1 VVHPAPS
8 AINAA
13 LVASLALVAGAEAA
27 TAGLL
32 AAAMLGFQTS
42 IGALNDIVDVN
53 DDRLASRDK
62 PIPAGLITMP
72 VATAIVVAGGIAG
85 LTISAGF
92 SLSVL
97 ILGAIGYASGVAYDL
112 VMRRLGLGWLCFA
125 VAFPTLLAWTW
136 LAAADALPPGW
147 PFLLPLA
154 ALAGPAIHLANSLV
168 DADADERAS
177 LTSLATR
184 LGPAR
189 ARWTLAGLT
198 LTVYLLAWLML
209 LSLPAV
215 DPGAM
220 LVAVLATVVGALG
233 VGLTW
238 QRSGRAL
245 QAGWMAQAV
254 GLAAF
259 AVAWITSVM

>member
-32 AAAMLGFQTS
+32 AGAMLGFQMS
-42 IGALNDIVDVN
+42 IGALNDIVDAN
-53 DDRLASRDK
+53 DDRLAIRDK
-62 PIPAGLITMP
+62 PIPAGLISVP

-92 SLSVL
+92 GLSVL
-97 ILGAIGYASGVAYDL
+97 ILGAIGYGAGVAYDL

-136 LAAADALPPGW
+136 TAAADALPPGW

-154 ALAGPAIHLANSLV
+154 AVAGPAIHLANSLV
-168 DADADERAS
+168 DVDTDERAGLS
-177 LTSLATR
+177 SPATR
-184 LGPAR
+184 LGPAG

-198 LTVYLLAWLML
+198 VTVYVLAWFL
-209 LSLPAV
+209 LISLPAV
-215 DPGAM
+215 DPGAI
-220 LVAVLATVVGALG
+220 LAAVFASVVAVVG
-233 VGLTW
+233 VGLSW

-259 AVAWITSVM
+259 AVAWIASVM

>member
-1 VVHPAPS
+1 
-8 AINAA
+8 
-13 LVASLALVAGAEAA
+13 
-27 TAGLL
+27 
-32 AAAMLGFQTS
+32 
-42 IGALNDIVDVN
+42 
-53 DDRLASRDK
+53 
-62 PIPAGLITMP
+62 
-72 VATAIVVAGGIAG
+72 VVAGGIAG

-112 VMRRLGLGWLCFA
+112 VMRQLGLGWLCFA

-136 LAAADALPPGW
+136 LAAADTPPPGW

-168 DADADERAS
+168 DVDVDERADLS
-177 LTSLATR
+177 SMATR

-198 LTVYLLAWLML
+198 VTVYLLAWVML
-209 LSLPAV
+209 ISLPAV
-215 DPGAM
+215 NSSAI
-220 LVAVLATVVGALG
+220 VAAAFATVVAAVG
-233 VGLTW
+233 VGLSW

-254 GLAAF
+254 GLAGF
-259 AVAWITSVM
+259 AVAWVASVM

>member
-8 AINAA
+8 VINAA
-13 LVASLALVAGAEAA
+13 LVASLAIVAGAEAA

-32 AAAMLGFQTS
+32 AAAMFGFQIS
-42 IGALNDIVDVN
+42 IGALNDIVDA
-53 DDRLASRDK
+53 DGDRLAGRDK
-62 PIPAGLITMP
+62 PIPAGLVSVP

-85 LTISAGF
+85 LTVSASF
-92 SLSVL
+92 SPSVL
-97 ILGAIGYASGVAYDL
+97 ILGAIGYGAGVGYDL

-125 VAFPTLLAWTW
+125 VAFPVMLAWTW
-136 LAAADALPPGW
+136 TAAADTLPPGS

-168 DADADERAS
+168 DVDADERAGLNS
-177 LTSLATR
+177 MATR
-184 LGPAR
+184 LGPTR

-198 LTVYLLAWLML
+198 VTVYLLAWVML
-209 LSLPAV
+209 ISLPAV
-215 DPGAM
+215 NSSAI
-220 LVAVLATVVGALG
+220 VAAAFATVVAAVG
-233 VGLTW
+233 VGLSW

-259 AVAWITSVM
+259 TVAWIASVM